1 MSIRKL
7 TTLTLKEKYELVS
20 EFECNKTSQAEFAKQ
35 KNLPRSTLVG
45 ILKKKEEIKKLFL
58 GSSLRPSRKRQ
69 RKSPYKD
76 VEDALVCWL
85 KKIRSSNLP
94 ISRPIL
100 KQKAMEIA
108 GVLGVET
115 DFSASDGWLE
125 RFKGRHG
132 VTFKK
137 LCGEKESVDMIS
149 VETWKERVLQEIEK
163 LYKPENV
170 FNLDETR
177 LFYKLLPEKTAMFK
191 NESCHGRSRSKL
203 QVTILLGANS
213 DGSEKLKPLVI
224 GKSLQ
229 PRCFDGVKSLPVI
242 YKANS
247 KSSMTSKIWEEIL
260 HKYDSQFIEQKRN
273 VAFIVDNCPA
283 HGKVEGLQAINVFSL
298 PPNSISVAQPLN
310 QGIIHSFKYHYW
322 KKLSLDLIHAV
333 ESEKSTDISLLD
345 VIHYVKVAWENVTC
359 LTIAKCFKR
368 AGFRSTVAV
377 QDEDK
382 GEEQNAQLDELL
394 QHFNNLQET
403 ASDDETDYSTVH
415 DCMEMCYSESVVNIV
430 AEIQDKNNE
439 SGGEENETLEEL
451 TPKPTKTEV
460 LEALRI
466 LRRYLPTI
474 DNCEDDVFKAFM
486 IVEKKVE
493 TVK

>member
-1 MSIRKL
+1 MSARKL

-35 KNLPRSTLVG
+35 KNLPRTTLVG

-58 GSSLRPSRKRQ
+58 GSSSRMSRKRQ
-69 RKSPYKD
+69 RKSLYKD
-76 VEDALVCWL
+76 VEDALVRWL
-85 KKIRSSNLP
+85 KQTRSSNLP
-94 ISRPIL
+94 VSGPIL

-115 DFSASDGWLE
+115 NFSASDGWLE

-137 LCGEKESVDMIS
+137 LCGEKESVDMTS
-149 VETWKERVLQEIEK
+149 VGTWKETVLQEIEK
-163 LYKPENV
+163 SYKPENV
-170 FNLDETR
+170 FNLDETG

-191 NESCHGRSRSKL
+191 NESCHGGCKSKL
-203 QVTILLGANS
+203 RVTILLGANS

-224 GKSLQ
+224 GKFRQ
-229 PRCFDGVKSLPVI
+229 PRCFNGVKSLPVI

-247 KSSMTSKIWEEIL
+247 KSWMTSKIWEEIL
-260 HKYDSQFIEQKRN
+260 HKYDSQFVKQKRN
-273 VAFIVDNCPA
+273 VAFVVDNCPA
-283 HGKVEGLQAINVFSL
+283 HGYVEGLQAINVFFL
-298 PPNSISVAQPLN
+298 PPNATSVVQPLN
-310 QGIIHSFKYHYW
+310 QGIIHSFKRHYR
-322 KKLSLDLIHAV
+322 KKLILNLIHAV

-345 VIHYVKVAWENVTC
+345 AIHYVKFAWENVTC
-359 LTIAKCFKR
+359 LTIANCFKR

-377 QDEDK
+377 QNEDK
-382 GEEQNAQLDELL
+382 GEEQNVQLDELL
-394 QHFNNLQET
+394 RRCHDLRET
-403 ASDDETDYSTVH
+403 ASVDEIDYSTVD
-415 DCMEMCYSESVVNIV
+415 DCVEVCYSASVADII
-430 AEIQDKNNE
+430 AEIQDENNE

-451 TPKPTKTEV
+451 FPKPTKNDA

-466 LRRYLPTI
+466 LRCYLPTI

-486 IVEKKVE
+486 IVENKVE